1 MGFSSKNTRMGC
13 HFLLQGPLGYAKYK
27 LGLAKSI
34 CQQLNDHRGIC
45 HLPVRLQVAELWHP
59 VREFRVE
66 NEALWAPGNRSLDC
80 CHCSVS
86 KSCLTLCNPMDYSSP
101 AYPVFHY
108 LQELAQTHV
117 HWVSDAIQPS
127 HLMSFPSPPALN
139 FPSIRV
145 FLFVCLFVLTKS
157 QLFTSGGQSIG
168 ALASVLPMDI
178 QDWFP
183 LGLTGLISLLSKGL
197 SRVFSNTIGL

>member
-13 HFLLQGPLGYAKYK
+13 HFVLQGPLGYAKYK

-59 VREFRVE
+59 VREFRVK

-145 FLFVCLFVLTKS
+145 FLFVCLFVCFDKES
-157 QLFTSGGQSIG
+157 
-168 ALASVLPMDI
+168 ALHIRWPKYWSFSFSPSN
-178 QDWFP
+178 
-183 LGLTGLISLLSKGL
+183 GYSRLISFVIDLFDLLAVQGTLKRL
-197 SRVFSNTIGL
+197 L